1 MVLGKFEGKYKRK
14 KIQRKSEGKKIEGKL
29 KIY

>member
-1 MVLGKFEGKYKRK
+1 MVLGKFEGKYKRN